1 MKKLEHLFGGLDMN
15 WKRLLV
21 FALLAGAYTG
31 LINQVPALAGTSFRD
46 IAVSYEVWVF
56 FAVVIAVSCRKPLE
70 ATEKVFV
77 FFLISQAVC
86 FLVEVP
92 ALGWSQAYA
101 YFRMWFVQ
109 ILLTFPGGYAAY
121 YCKKDNWPGAL
132 LCLAGAVFEA
142 VFLTGYAAA
151 CRMAFPK
158 HLLTVLFCLFMIF
171 CFAFVLVKKK
181 GFRILVLAGAAVTVC
196 LLCVQQSRSESSISQ
211 QLPAGYD
218 SCTLQ
223 VNDGSR
229 VEIDA
234 ASGTFTYYYNPVRAQ
249 DNVLTFSG
257 KDGSALVYQVVR
269 DGSMVRLEEQKSR

>member
-31 LINQVPALAGTSFRD
+31 LINQVP
-46 IAVSYEVWVF
+46 
-56 FAVVIAVSCRKPLE
+56 
-70 ATEKVFV
+70 
-77 FFLISQAVC
+77 
-86 FLVEVP
+86 
-92 ALGWSQAYA
+92 
-101 YFRMWFVQ
+101 
-109 ILLTFPGGYAAY
+109 
-121 YCKKDNWPGAL
+121 
-132 LCLAGAVFEA
+132 
-142 VFLTGYAAA
+142 
-151 CRMAFPK
+151 
-158 HLLTVLFCLFMIF
+158 
-171 CFAFVLVKKK
+171 
-181 GFRILVLAGAAVTVC
+181 VLAGAAVAVC

-249 DNVLTFSG
+249 DNVLTFTR